1 MNSAIA
7 IYCLTLCHISLV
19 LLWLLR
25 RRHSTGRSL
34 ARLQYSRQ
42 LTAILLQEPDDFD
55 KINIR
60 THNARERMALAE
72 AIYTIMS
79 HSYGCDI
86 QLLRHIALKNQ
97 LPQMLRRRTRW
108 ARGARRAW
116 LLMLQSAIP
125 TADGSAEELKHYLKS
140 RDSDVRISAL
150 LAMLASRPTM
160 AIRTIS
166 ALEYELSPFDIARI
180 ISLLRR
186 GLLPIAYEPLL
197 ADGNSNLQMLGM
209 AIVRS
214 FGIEIAE
221 KRLHQ
226 IITSERNPAIV
237 RQAIYTLSSL
247 GRPLGHTRIR
257 ERLAAMTSQERKALC
272 RHLSVEGYSLG
283 AVRGIFT
290 EQESDYAEVLINSY
304 KRALARS

>member
-1 MNSAIA
+1 MNSVIT
-7 IYCLTLCHISLV
+7 IYCLTLCTLSIA
-19 LLWLLR
+19 LLR
-25 RRHSTGRSL
+25 LSRRRRSSGREI
-34 ARLQYSRQ
+34 ARMQYSRQ
-42 LTAILLQEPDDFD
+42 LTALLLQEPDDIE
-55 KINIR
+55 KVAIR
-60 THNARERMALAE
+60 AHNARERMALTE

-86 QLLRHIALKNQ
+86 QLLRHVAECNRLQ
-97 LPQMLRRRTRW
+97 QMLCRRTRW
-108 ARGARRAW
+108 ARGARRAR

-125 TADGSAEELKHYLKS
+125 AAENATEELRRYLNS
-140 RDSDVRISAL
+140 RDCDVRISAL
-150 LAMLASRPTM
+150 LATLAATPTM

-166 ALEYELSPFDIARI
+166 ALEYELSPFDLARI

-197 ADGNSNLQMLGM
+197 ADGNNNLQMLGM

-237 RQAIYTLSSL
+237 SQAIYTLSSL

-257 ERLAAMTSQERKALC
+257 ERLAAMPSSERKALC

>member
-1 MNSAIA
+1 M
-7 IYCLTLCHISLV
+7 
-19 LLWLLR
+19 
-25 RRHSTGRSL
+25 
-34 ARLQYSRQ
+34 QYSRQ
-42 LTAILLQEPDDFD
+42 LTALLLQEPDDIE
-55 KINIR
+55 KVAIR
-60 THNARERMALAE
+60 AHNARERMALTE

-86 QLLRHIALKNQ
+86 QLLRHVAERNR
-97 LPQMLRRRTRW
+97 LPQMLCRRTRW
-108 ARGARRAW
+108 ARGARRAR

-125 TADGSAEELKHYLKS
+125 ATEGATEEIKRYLNS

-150 LAMLASRPTM
+150 LATLAATPTM

-166 ALEYELSPFDIARI
+166 ALEYELSPFDLARI

-197 ADGNSNLQMLGM
+197 ADGNNNLQMLGM

-237 RQAIYTLSSL
+237 SQAIYTLSSL

-257 ERLAAMTSQERKALC
+257 ERLAAMPSSERKALC

>member
-1 MNSAIA
+1 MNSFIT
-7 IYCLTLCHISLV
+7 IYCLTLCTLSIA
-19 LLWLLR
+19 LLR
-25 RRHSTGRSL
+25 LSRRRRSSGREI
-34 ARLQYSRQ
+34 ARMQYSRQ
-42 LTAILLQEPDDFD
+42 LTALLLQEPDDIE
-55 KINIR
+55 KVAIR
-60 THNARERMALAE
+60 AHNARERMALTE

-86 QLLRHIALKNQ
+86 QLLRHVAERNRLQ
-97 LPQMLRRRTRW
+97 QMLCRRTRW
-108 ARGARRAW
+108 ARGARRAR

-125 TADGSAEELKHYLKS
+125 AAENATEEIKRYLNS

-150 LAMLASRPTM
+150 LATLAATPTM

-166 ALEYELSPFDIARI
+166 ALEYELSPFDLARI

-197 ADGNSNLQMLGM
+197 ADGNNNLQMLGM

-237 RQAIYTLSSL
+237 SQAIYTLSSL

-257 ERLAAMTSQERKALC
+257 ERLAAMPSSERKALC

>member
-1 MNSAIA
+1 
-7 IYCLTLCHISLV
+7 
-19 LLWLLR
+19 
-25 RRHSTGRSL
+25 
-34 ARLQYSRQ
+34 
-42 LTAILLQEPDDFD
+42 
-55 KINIR
+55 
-60 THNARERMALAE
+60 
-72 AIYTIMS
+72 
-79 HSYGCDI
+79 
-86 QLLRHIALKNQ
+86 
-97 LPQMLRRRTRW
+97 
-108 ARGARRAW
+108 
-116 LLMLQSAIP
+116 MLQSAIP
-125 TADGSAEELKHYLKS
+125 AAENATEELRRYLNS

-150 LAMLASRPTM
+150 LATLAATPTM

-166 ALEYELSPFDIARI
+166 ALEYELSPFDLARI

-197 ADGNSNLQMLGM
+197 ADGNNNLQMLGM

-237 RQAIYTLSSL
+237 SQAIYTLSSL

-257 ERLAAMTSQERKALC
+257 ERLAAMPSSERKALC

-304 KRALARS
+304 KRALARN

>member
-1 MNSAIA
+1 
-7 IYCLTLCHISLV
+7 
-19 LLWLLR
+19 
-25 RRHSTGRSL
+25 
-34 ARLQYSRQ
+34 
-42 LTAILLQEPDDFD
+42 
-55 KINIR
+55 
-60 THNARERMALAE
+60 
-72 AIYTIMS
+72 
-79 HSYGCDI
+79 YGCDI
-86 QLLRHIALKNQ
+86 QLLRHVAECNR
-97 LPQMLRRRTRW
+97 LPQMLCRRTRW
-108 ARGARRAW
+108 ARGARRAR

-125 TADGSAEELKHYLKS
+125 TTEGATEEIKRYLNS
-140 RDSDVRISAL
+140 RDCDVRISAL
-150 LAMLASRPTM
+150 LATLAATPTM

-166 ALEYELSPFDIARI
+166 ALEYELSPFDLARI

-197 ADGNSNLQMLGM
+197 ADGNNNLQMLGM

-237 RQAIYTLSSL
+237 SQAIYTLSSL

-257 ERLAAMTSQERKALC
+257 ERLAAMPSSERKALC